1 MSDPPRALKRA
12 KKGEEE
18 GAEADIFSRP
28 SVLEYQ
34 NKALASLLRS
44 EKSENERLKQML
56 SSLDNVNSAL
66 ISSTSLA
73 YHQLFALND
82 KLITLAHSRDINLG
96 SEAGI
101 RSRGDITRNF
111 DLYVSSNSDKIIAS
125 VNETKTA
132 ITEAGTTLTSML
144 DSLLSAVA
152 ENGSASG
159 AEAKLREELSKAN
172 LLNQKLQNQ
181 QMEHDS
187 QINNLKEKIAELEA
201 KAEED
206 LRKMK
211 TLQLR
216 ADRNMPYIKFENK
229 NFEVNIP
236 PHECVCHVCGDEIK
250 NDTSNS
256 NSKPQNNDNM
266 EVEEETKNGTAA
278 PASGSIN
285 MSDPEAQVRGL
296 KKINESLIEVITE
309 LRTQEHSQDQ
319 EIIKSRAFN
328 RLLRNGHQLLQAHE
342 ELISAHQDL
351 RKDRESLE
359 RAKEDALKELQKQ
372 QKDKFSEFQSQ
383 LQAIETQLKITEIE
397 KENLQRELNR
407 KSNLDVTNLE
417 KSNDEYKQLLNSLE
431 TENKKL
437 KDDLQRIIKEK
448 STISDRLN
456 ALRLEY
462 DTYLNS
468 AHKSGGQGSSA
479 PVNSEDIVESQSKQI
494 KDLIEE
500 LNSEKEQIKETYSE
514 MEAIYQANQDLE
526 TKNKICNS
534 KVEDANKRIEKSMEE
549 GFKRA
554 RINENCKK
562 EVTQIENE
570 LKIKDDI
577 IEKMKEEKKVLT
589 EVVHTEKQL
598 NLTFK
603 EREAIK
609 DEIIKQL
616 ENELAESKKKQSDYK
631 QQVEQADVVISKA
644 HDELSDRLFKMS
656 VNYIKTGKIQDP
668 KTVRLDEGDIM
679 NLDEN
684 GMLRFELQKYKQMVK
699 CPT

>member
-1 MSDPPRALKRA
+1 M
-12 KKGEEE
+12 
-18 GAEADIFSRP
+18 
-28 SVLEYQ
+28 
-34 NKALASLLRS
+34 
-44 EKSENERLKQML
+44 
-56 SSLDNVNSAL
+56 
-66 ISSTSLA
+66 
-73 YHQLFALND
+73 
-82 KLITLAHSRDINLG
+82 
-96 SEAGI
+96 
-101 RSRGDITRNF
+101 
-111 DLYVSSNSDKIIAS
+111 
-125 VNETKTA
+125 ET
-132 ITEAGTTLTSML
+132 
-144 DSLLSAVA
+144 
-152 ENGSASG
+152 
-159 AEAKLREELSKAN
+159 KLREELSNAN
-172 LLNQKLQNQ
+172 LLNQNLQNQ
-181 QMEHDS
+181 QIENET
-187 QINNLKEKIAELEA
+187 QINNLKQKLVEFEA

-206 LRKMK
+206 LVKMK

-216 ADRNMPYIKFENK
+216 ADRNLPYIKFENK

-250 NDTSNS
+250 NDPSHS
-256 NSKPQNNDNM
+256 NSKPQQNDNM
-266 EVEEETKNGTAA
+266 EVEEETKNGTAG
-278 PASGSIN
+278 PASGSYN
-285 MSDPEAQVRGL
+285 VSDPEAQIRGL
-296 KKINESLIEVITE
+296 KKINEALLEVITE
-309 LRTQEHSQDQ
+309 LKTQEYSQDH

-342 ELISAHQDL
+342 ELITAHQDL
-351 RKDRESLE
+351 KKDKEALE
-359 RAKEDALKELQKQ
+359 RAKEDALNELQKQ

-383 LQAIETQLKITEIE
+383 LQGIETQLKITEIE
-397 KENLQRELNR
+397 KENLQKELNR

-417 KSNDEYKQLLNSLE
+417 KSNNEYKQQVQILE
-431 TENKKL
+431 TDNKKL

-468 AHKSGGQGSSA
+468 AHKSGGQAKTSSA
-479 PVNSEDIVESQSKQI
+479 SINSEDIVENQSKQI

-500 LNSEKEQIKETYSE
+500 LNNEREQIKETYSE

-526 TKNKICNS
+526 AKNKICNS

-570 LKIKDDI
+570 LKIKDEV
-577 IEKMKEEKKVLT
+577 IEKMKEEKKVLS

-616 ENELAESKKKQSDYK
+616 ESELSESKKKQSDYK

-644 HDELSDRLFKMS
+644 HDDLADRLFKMG

-668 KTVRLDEGDIM
+668 KSVRLDDGELM

-684 GMLRFELQKYKQMVK
+684 GILRLELQKYKQMVK